1 METTWC
7 PHPSGPN
14 SEADPLQQHHEQA
27 APQTAPMLGHK
38 DQNLDLSEDDYA
50 SDTPSEPEARP
61 ASRPW
66 TPHGLVLLQQFSSSS
81 CSSSSDTEELQA
93 LHRISTAAW
102 APHAKTFRKP
112 TVGRKA
118 PAEQP
123 PTSHGGDVKSKPPPT
138 SQLIA
143 SLFPAVNTK
152 MTKTAHRGHSNRSFG
167 SEDSQQGTE
176 PLLRL
181 QRDNALMVK
190 AEMGCD
196 SVMEKEEQHN
206 PLGFLRQSICR
217 SECEKRDYF
226 SKCGYRPAKQEGQ
239 AQRSQELT
247 PNIGIQELRLQIV
260 ALQEQFKERESHWLL
275 AHERLQGQVEALTR
289 ENVEL
294 RGEHTV
300 TTTHHQEARGSN
312 DKLPSHSRTETM
324 VSEAVGLGTCLV
336 KRAERSSSRLSRS
349 CTPVGRLWADD
360 SQSAKPEGQR
370 KARSQSVGMTS
381 KTSSGRNMPAPRTRS
396 ATPIFNKPPI
406 QKRAVPASTNPR
418 AMTLSSTLP
427 RGQSSNS
434 GSSEDTHNLDNP
446 NFKSHSSNNEKGM
459 PMLGEQFL
467 SWKGRETR
475 CNPGRRKKP
484 SAERTTS
491 SESEHRETKHSPDVM
506 RKSSL
511 TMAHKGNDDQVKE
524 ETHYP
529 DGKVEQVLTSGRRS
543 VVFRNGTKK
552 DITADGKSVT
562 VMFFNGD
569 IKQTLAN
576 GKEVYY
582 YSDAKTTHTSYP
594 DGLEVLQF
602 PNNQIEKHH
611 PSGVRELIF
620 PDKTVKHVYPD
631 GREESIFPDGTVVKL
646 SRNGEKT
653 VEFSNGQREIHNAQY
668 KRREYPDGT
677 IKTVYSNGRQETK
690 YSSGRVRIK
699 DKAGTIIMDK
709 K

>member
-1 METTWC
+1 MSCVLDDSVPGKDEVHLRNLSPIKEEEQCEDRCPVSPFGIRRKPPANPEDRPIRPGVGVWQKTFEEFVEEQLKADQDILQKEKQGKKEVKLAESKYFLRKGQGMIRIERRKDSVQKSSRGLSVILPPRTESITDQRRHLSEPTLLHTEEAKANRHPPCRSSFSQVRPKTNEVEKQLGADLKAGNESNVEFQGTLHKSIENTASIYDVGENKVSTKISNDMMFHRHLCVAERDCASHTQEQGGMNESVRTQSFESATVLTDLEQAFSGGHRCKKDNHVNAMETCVGFKKVNDHIVRVPEESSLVTNSGSENGDSWGRWEGPGLVMETTWC

-50 SDTPSEPEARP
+50 SDAPSEPEARP

-93 LHRISTAAW
+93 LHRSSTAAW

-112 TVGRKA
+112 TVGKKA

-123 PTSHGGDVKSKPPPT
+123 PTSHGGDVKSKPPST

-143 SLFPAVNTK
+143 SLFPAVKTK
-152 MTKTAHRGHSNRSFG
+152 MTKTAHRGHCNRPFG
-167 SEDSQQGTE
+167 SEDSQHGNE

-181 QRDNALMVK
+181 QRDNALMMK
-190 AEMGCD
+190 AEMGRD
-196 SVMEKEEQHN
+196 SVMEKTKEEQHN

-239 AQRSQELT
+239 ALRSQELT

-312 DKLPSHSRTETM
+312 DKLPSHSRTKTM

-336 KRAERSSSRLSRS
+336 KRAESSSSRLSRS

-360 SQSAKPEGQR
+360 SQSAKPEVQ
-370 KARSQSVGMTS
+370 
-381 KTSSGRNMPAPRTRS
+381 
-396 ATPIFNKPPI
+396 
-406 QKRAVPASTNPR
+406 
-418 AMTLSSTLP
+418 
-427 RGQSSNS
+427 
-434 GSSEDTHNLDNP
+434 
-446 NFKSHSSNNEKGM
+446 
-459 PMLGEQFL
+459 
-467 SWKGRETR
+467 
-475 CNPGRRKKP
+475 
-484 SAERTTS
+484 
-491 SESEHRETKHSPDVM
+491 
-506 RKSSL
+506 
-511 TMAHKGNDDQVKE
+511 
-524 ETHYP
+524 
-529 DGKVEQVLTSGRRS
+529 
-543 VVFRNGTKK
+543 
-552 DITADGKSVT
+552 
-562 VMFFNGD
+562 
-569 IKQTLAN
+569 
-576 GKEVYY
+576 
-582 YSDAKTTHTSYP
+582 
-594 DGLEVLQF
+594 
-602 PNNQIEKHH
+602 
-611 PSGVRELIF
+611 
-620 PDKTVKHVYPD
+620 
-631 GREESIFPDGTVVKL
+631 
-646 SRNGEKT
+646 
-653 VEFSNGQREIHNAQY
+653 
-668 KRREYPDGT
+668 
-677 IKTVYSNGRQETK
+677 
-690 YSSGRVRIK
+690 
-699 DKAGTIIMDK
+699 
-709 K
+709 